1 MMVRIFTTTTVV
13 RIIMATIMVRIIM
26 ATIMVRIIMATIMVK
41 TRVNTLSKVTGDIST
56 QGTTRIDTTNLFG
69 IAMTDTGSP
78 ATGTKSK
85 NV

>member
-1 MMVRIFTTTTVV
+1 MVRIFTTTTVV
-13 RIIMATIMVRIIM
+13 RT
-26 ATIMVRIIMATIMVK
+26 IMATIMVK

-56 QGTTRIDTTNLFG
+56 QGTTKIDTTNLFG

-78 ATGTKSK
+78 AIGTKSK

>member
-1 MMVRIFTTTTVV
+1 
-13 RIIMATIMVRIIM
+13 MATIMVRIIM
-26 ATIMVRIIMATIMVK
+26 ATIMVRIIMATIMVTIMVK

-56 QGTTRIDTTNLFG
+56 QGTTKIDTTNLFG

>member
-1 MMVRIFTTTTVV
+1 MQLLISMIRMVTTTIMMVRIFTTTTVV
-13 RIIMATIMVRIIM
+13 KIIMATIII
-26 ATIMVRIIMATIMVK
+26 K

-69 IAMTDTGSP
+69 IAMTDSGSP